1 MFFRDWAFWCSVLVA
16 WAVLG
21 FGVICGLLP
30 MADGW
35 PALFERWISATA
47 VVYSLHALA
56 YITIL
61 AALERAASVAAMAA
75 SEGGG
80 R

>member
-1 MFFRDWAFWCSVLVA
+1 MFSRDRAFWCSVLVS
-16 WAVLG
+16 WAALG
-21 FGVICGLLP
+21 FGVICGLLTR
-30 MADGW
+30 ADGW
-35 PALFERWISATA
+35 LALFERWLSATA
-47 VVYSLHALA
+47 VVYSLHALT

-61 AALERAASVAAMAA
+61 AALERAASVAATAA

>member
-1 MFFRDWAFWCSVLVA
+1 MFFRDRAFWCSVLVA
-16 WAVLG
+16 RAALG

-30 MADGW
+30 RADGW
-35 PALFERWISATA
+35 PALFERWTSATA

-61 AALERAASVAAMAA
+61 AAVDR
-75 SEGGG
+75 
-80 R
+80 RTDR